1 MSQLSFQYPAV
12 YLLACL
18 LIAIG
23 GALLLYYRSRSLQDR
38 PEWQRFL
45 LAFLRSLSLFLL
57 CLLLMN
63 PILKHFKTD
72 LKKPVIAIAIDQ
84 SASMF
89 YKDSSWYGAW
99 TDQMKQF
106 TEALSEKYRIENYYF
121 GARSS
126 RNAMDS
132 PGTKRTDIES
142 SLEQIQEQSDLQLL
156 KAVVMVSDGIY
167 NSGKNPYYHPLCQI
181 TPIYTVF
188 HGDSTR
194 EKTSEFKEYIIMM

>member
-1 MSQLSFQYPAV
+1 
-12 YLLACL
+12 
-18 LIAIG
+18 
-23 GALLLYYRSRSLQDR
+23 
-38 PEWQRFL
+38 
-45 LAFLRSLSLFLL
+45 
-57 CLLLMN
+57 
-63 PILKHFKTD
+63 
-72 LKKPVIAIAIDQ
+72 
-84 SASMF
+84 MF

-106 TEALSEKYRIENYYF
+106 TEALMKSTALKTTILV
-121 GARSS
+121 RSS

-156 KAVVMVSDGIY
+156 KGGSHGFRRDLQFWQR
-167 NSGKNPYYHPLCQI
+167 NPYYHPLYQI

-194 EKTSEFKEYIIMM
+194 KRPRNSKNIS